1 MLKNKKGLLL
11 LTILLLVFSPLFSM
25 MAGAASGEVGKPP
38 FIRIDRDDRNAWEKP
53 LDNLRIITDH
63 RYQFKKLSSKDD
75 IDPDFKPS
83 EEGMDTL
90 CISGSACLLPMIIQS

>member
-1 MLKNKKGLLL
+1 
-11 LTILLLVFSPLFSM
+11 M
-25 MAGAASGEVGKPP
+25 MAGAASGEAEKPP

-75 IDPDFKPS
+75 IDPDTPVLAP
-83 EEGMDTL
+83 GL
-90 CISGSACLLPMIIQS
+90 YSASTGKRVPFTDDYTIVEKAGRKTA